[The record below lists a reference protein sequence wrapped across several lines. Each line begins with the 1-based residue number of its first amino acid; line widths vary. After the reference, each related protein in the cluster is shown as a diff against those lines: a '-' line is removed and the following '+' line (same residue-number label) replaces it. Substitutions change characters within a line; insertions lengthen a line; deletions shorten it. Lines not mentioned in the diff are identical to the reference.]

1 MFEGPRRSPP
11 DKVVMKPT
19 LSIGRLLQSLVGLM
33 AIVVIG
39 ICAAVANQ
47 AFERRQ
53 NAENIVRVVETSRD
67 LFTAKQSI
75 RLERVTVNTAL
86 LMPGVADEETRA
98 TIAARRAQ
106 AEVALDAAVARL
118 SIDSADPRPL
128 RQLRRLR
135 TSFDRLRVSADAGLL
150 LPRDRRAAGLSAVWM
165 STEAELVDEINRL
178 SDALSSEVG
187 GTDPYISEMMKIKQ
201 LAWATRDAAGE
212 DRMRIGEALA
222 NGRGLRPDQVKQLD
236 LQTGR
241 ADGTWDLILGELAA
255 GPAAPRL
262 EAAVAAADKA
272 YFAELR
278 VKRNALVADLVA
290 GRPVSISGTDWVSL
304 SNPGLHALVSL
315 ANTALDLADEHAREQ
330 AQAALGDFMV
340 AVLVI
345 LLAVG
350 FTFLAG
356 LVIVGRVVLPV
367 ERMTDIMARVSRG
380 DLMCEIPYA
389 ERADEMG
396 GLARAL
402 GVFRANALERCR
414 MEDELLS
421 SRLEK
426 EPAESANR
434 LKSQFL
440 ANMSHEIRTP
450 LNGVLGMVQVMEMDK
465 TTPLQAERL
474 RTIRES
480 GGALLHILN
489 DVLDFS
495 KIEAGQLELAPV
507 EFDIQEVVSQACGTF
522 AYTADVK
529 GIDLGYGVAEDA
541 AGLWLGDQLRIRQ
554 ILINLLS
561 NALKFTEQG
570 AVSVTVERCDAG
582 LALTVH
588 DSGIGVC
595 PEALPRLFEKFS
607 QADESNTRRFGGA
620 GLGLAISSELAQLMD
635 GTISVESQLGVG
647 SSFRVTLPLQHLGA
661 AGGSRRPGPGAGRPG
676 SPARAGRPVRVL
688 AAEDNLTNQKVLAAL
703 LAPLDL
709 ELTIVDNGRLAV
721 EACRDG
727 GFDMVL
733 MDVQM
738 PEMGGVEATVLI
750 RAAEAAEGLAP
761 VPIIAVSANALRH
774 QVEEYLAAGMN
785 DHVAKPIEA
794 TVLYGAINNA
804 LARVAA
810 IAA

>member
-1 MFEGPRRSPP
+1 
-11 DKVVMKPT
+11 MKPT
-19 LSIGRLLQSLVGLM
+19 LSIGRLLQALVGLM
-33 AIVVIG
+33 AILVVG
-39 ICAAVANQ
+39 ICAAVATQ
-47 AFERRQ
+47 AIERRQ
-53 NAENIVRVVETSRD
+53 SAESIVRAVETSRD
-67 LFTAKQSI
+67 LLMAKQSI
-75 RLERVTVNTAL
+75 RLEGVTVNTAL
-86 LMPGVADEETRA
+86 LMPGVADEQTWA
-98 TIAARRAQ
+98 TITARRAQ
-106 AEVALDAAVARL
+106 AEAALDAAVVRL
-118 SIDSADPRPL
+118 SIASPDPRSL
-128 RQLRRLR
+128 RKLR
-135 TSFDRLRVSADAGLL
+135 TLRSDFERRRVSADAGLL
-150 LPRDRRAAGLSAVWM
+150 QPRDRRAAGLSAGWM
-165 STEAELVDEINRL
+165 STVARLADEINRL

-187 GTDPYISEMMKIKQ
+187 GADPYVSEMMKIKQ

-212 DRMRIGEALA
+212 DRMRIAEALA
-222 NGRGLRPDQVKQLD
+222 TGRGLRPDQVKQLD

-241 ADGTWDLILGELAA
+241 ADGTWDLILDEIAA
-255 GPAAPRL
+255 GPAAARL
-262 EAAVAAADKA
+262 AAAIAAADKA

-278 VKRNALVADLVA
+278 VKRNALIADLVG
-290 GRPVSISGTDWVSL
+290 GRPASISGTDWVSL
-304 SNPGLHALVSL
+304 SNPGLQSL
-315 ANTALDLADEHAREQ
+315 ISVANTALDLADEHARDQ

-367 ERMTDIMARVSRG
+367 ERMTEVMGRVSRG

-396 GLARAL
+396 RLARAL
-402 GVFRANALERCR
+402 GVFRANALEKHR
-414 MEDELLS
+414 MEGELLS

-426 EPAESANR
+426 EVAESANR

-450 LNGVLGMVQVMEMDK
+450 LNGVLGMVQVMEMDR

-507 EFDIQEVVSQACGTF
+507 EFDIQEVVRQACGTF
-522 AYTADVK
+522 AYTADIK
-529 GIDLGYGVAEDA
+529 GIDLDHEVAEDA

-554 ILINLLS
+554 ILLNLLS

-570 AVSVTVERCDAG
+570 AVSVTAERCDAG

-588 DSGIGVC
+588 DSGIGVG
-595 PEALPRLFEKFS
+595 PEAMPRLFEKFS
-607 QADESNTRRFGGA
+607 QADESNTRRFGGT

-635 GTISVESQLGVG
+635 GTISVESQVGVG

-661 AGGSRRPGPGAGRPG
+661 AGRSRRPGPGDGR
-676 SPARAGRPVRVL
+676 ARSATSVSRPVRVL

-721 EACRDG
+721 EAFQAG

-750 RAAEAAEGLAP
+750 RAAEAAQGLAP

-785 DHVAKPIEA
+785 GHVAKPIEA
-794 TVLYGAINNA
+794 ALLYGAINNA
-804 LARVAA
+804 LAKVAA

>member
-1 MFEGPRRSPP
+1 
-11 DKVVMKPT
+11 MKPT

-33 AIVVIG
+33 AVLVIG
-39 ICAAVANQ
+39 ICVAVATQ

-53 NAENIVRVVETSRD
+53 NAESIVRVVETSRD
-67 LFTAKQSI
+67 LFMAKQSI

-86 LMPGVADEETRA
+86 LMPGIAEEETRA
-98 TIAARRAQ
+98 TIVARRAQ
-106 AEVALDAAVARL
+106 AEAALDAAMARL
-118 SIDSADPRPL
+118 STASADPRSL
-128 RQLRRLR
+128 RQLQSLR
-135 TSFDRLRVSADAGLL
+135 NDFNRLRVSADAGLL
-150 LPRDRRAAGLSAVWM
+150 LPRDRRAAGLSAAWM

-187 GTDPYISEMMKIKQ
+187 GTDPYVSEMMKIKQ

-222 NGRGLRPDQVKQLD
+222 TGRGLRPDQAKELD

-241 ADGTWDLILGELAA
+241 ADGTWDLILDEIAA

-262 EAAVAAADKA
+262 EAAIAAADKA

-278 VKRNALVADLVA
+278 VRRDALVADLVA
-290 GRPVSISGTDWVSL
+290 GRPILISGTDWVSL
-304 SNPGLHALVSL
+304 SNPGLQSL
-315 ANTALDLADEHAREQ
+315 ITVANTALDLADEHAAGE
-330 AQAALGDFMV
+330 AQAAVGDFMV
-340 AVLVI
+340 ALLVI
-345 LLAVG
+345 VLAVA
-350 FTFLAG
+350 FAFLAG

-367 ERMTDIMARVSRG
+367 ERMTEVMSRVSKG

-402 GVFRANALERCR
+402 AVFRANALEKHR
-414 MEDELLS
+414 MEGELLS

-426 EPAESANR
+426 EVAESANR

-465 TTPLQAERL
+465 ITPLQAERL

-529 GIDLGYGVAEDA
+529 GIDLGSGVAEDA

-570 AVSVTVERCDAG
+570 AVSVTAERCDAG

-588 DSGIGVC
+588 DSGIGVR
-595 PEALPRLFEKFS
+595 PEALPKLFEKFS
-607 QADESNTRRFGGA
+607 QVDESTTRRFGGT
-620 GLGLAISSELAQLMD
+620 GLGLAISSELAQLMG
-635 GTISVESQLGVG
+635 GTISVESQVGVG
-647 SSFRVTLPLQHLGA
+647 SSFRVTLPLERA
-661 AGGSRRPGPGAGRPG
+661 EVTSRARRPKPAMGRPR
-676 SPARAGRPVRVL
+676 SAAPAGRPVRVL

-709 ELTIVDNGRLAV
+709 ELTIVDNGRLAM
-721 EACRDG
+721 EACQNG
-727 GFDMVL
+727 GFDIVL

-750 RAAEAAEGLAP
+750 RAAEAAQGLTP

-785 DHVAKPIEA
+785 CHVPKPIEA
-794 TVLYGAINNA
+794 AVLYGAINNA
-804 LARVAA
+804 LAGTGA